1 MKNHAWLYLILLL
14 VGVLAVPAWA
24 GEKPVNTTWR
34 GLALDGYDAVAYF
47 SDGKP
52 AKGDARFTHEW
63 QGATWRFATAEHLE
77 LFQQDPVR
85 YAPQFGG
92 YCAWAVSE
100 GYTADADPT
109 AWRVVDGKL
118 YLNYNAKVQKQWEE
132 DVPGR
137 IARGNANWPRVLE
150 K

>member
-1 MKNHAWLYLILLL
+1 MKRVPLIFFVL
-14 VGVLAVPAWA
+14 VVFA
-24 GEKPVNTTWR
+24 GFTSAAEKSINTTWR
-34 GLALDGYDAVAYF
+34 GLALSGYDPVAYF
-47 SDGKP
+47 TEGKP
-52 AKGDARFTHEW
+52 TKGDERFTHEW
-63 QGATWRFATAEHLE
+63 SGAKWRFATAEHLE
-77 LFQQDPVR
+77 LFKQDPVK

-109 AWRVVDGKL
+109 AWKVVDGKL
-118 YLNYNAKVQKQWEE
+118 YLNYNTKVQKKWEE

-137 IARGNANWPRVLE
+137 IAKGNANWPRVLE

>member
-1 MKNHAWLYLILLL
+1 MKCKAGFFLILLL
-14 VGVLAVPAWA
+14 VGVFTGAARA

-34 GLALDGYDAVAYF
+34 GVALDGYDAVAYF
-47 SDGKP
+47 TDGKP
-52 AKGDARFTHEW
+52 TKGDERFTHEW
-63 QGATWRFATAEHLE
+63 NGATWRFATAGHLE
-77 LFQQDPVR
+77 LFKQDPVK

-109 AWRVVDGKL
+109 AWKLVDGKL
-118 YLNYNAKVQKQWEE
+118 YLNYNAKVQKRWEE

-137 IARGNANWPRVLE
+137 IARGNTNWPRVLE

>member
-1 MKNHAWLYLILLL
+1 MKLLKHL
-14 VGVLAVPAWA
+14 FLLFALFTAAA
-24 GEKPVNTTWR
+24 GYVRAAEKPVNTTWR
-34 GLALDGYDAVAYF
+34 GVALDGYDAVAYF
-47 SDGKP
+47 TDGKP
-52 AKGDARFTHEW
+52 TEGDERFSYEWSGAK
-63 QGATWRFATAEHLE
+63 WRFANAEHLE
-77 LFQQDPVR
+77 RFKQDPAR

-109 AWRVVDGKL
+109 AWKIVDGKL
-118 YLNYNAKVQKQWEE
+118 YLNYNAEVQKKWEQ

-137 IARGNANWPRVLE
+137 IAKGNANWPKVSR